1 MSFADVPETAPYYKA
16 VLFLQENGIMT
27 GDHRGNF
34 NPSKYIRLAEAFVVL
49 SHFLNAISDL
59 PTSGSF
65 ERQTWFIERFPKYEW
80 AEYYFRIFWCNGWI
94 EHDSIKLEK
103 KLGVPISYE
112 DLQRIIIASLN
123 ISLPMSTSDAS
134 QHEISVTRAGMA
146 EFLYSTA
153 KILALK
159 PQSVIKSFLK
169 EKEYT
174 KAWITILKNDK
185 LISCFESDLALICES
200 LLKSFK
206 KSLKRSSEIVP
217 MQLKYMN
224 NIWEEKQLLAVKAS
238 DISIF
243 HYCSLETLEH
253 LSSGSQFRAYHTA
266 YLNDLEEGE
275 KAKLLYEE
283 LFADTPFPQL
293 AESDLY
299 ENSPDT
305 GVFTVSF
312 ISNPENSL
320 PMWSQYGN
328 QYRGCRLQID
338 PSCFDGKLFPI
349 IYEDKKFSAIVHRF
363 IEILTAYHHEL
374 ISHSQKVSID
384 TDPVFS
390 FFKNILQF
398 IRFLY
403 KDPAFQNEQEVRL
416 LVFADLRTALAES
429 RPRPSESFPRIY
441 TEIDKFPKLFPSSP
455 NSPLDFK
462 EILFGPKVE
471 KAKWIKIALIQRGY
485 NSNCIKMNRIKLQ

>member
-16 VLFLQENGIMT
+16 VLFLQENGIMA

-49 SHFLNAISDL
+49 SHFLNAISNL
-59 PTSGSF
+59 PTSDSF

-103 KLGVPISYE
+103 KLGAPISYE
-112 DLQRIIIASLN
+112 DLQQIISASLDTEFPLL
-123 ISLPMSTSDAS
+123 SSDAS
-134 QHEISVTRAGMA
+134 QHETSVTRAGMA
-146 EFLYSTA
+146 ESLYKTA
-153 KILALK
+153 SILALK

-174 KAWITILKNDK
+174 KAWITILNHRK
-185 LISCFESDLALICES
+185 LVSCFETDLALICES

-206 KSLKRSSEIVP
+206 NSPKIVP

-275 KAKLLYEE
+275 KAKLLYKE

-338 PSCFDGKLFPI
+338 PSYFDGKLFPI
-349 IYEDKKFSAIVHRF
+349 IYKDKKFSAIVHRF

-390 FFKNILQF
+390 FCKNILQF

-429 RPRPSESFPRIY
+429 KPRPGEFFPRVY
-441 TEIDKFPKLFPSSP
+441 TEIDSFPKLFPSTP
-455 NSPLDFK
+455 NSPLNFK

-471 KAKWIKIALIQRGY
+471 KAEWIKIALIERGY
-485 NSNCIKMNRIKLQ
+485 DSNCIKMNSIKLQ